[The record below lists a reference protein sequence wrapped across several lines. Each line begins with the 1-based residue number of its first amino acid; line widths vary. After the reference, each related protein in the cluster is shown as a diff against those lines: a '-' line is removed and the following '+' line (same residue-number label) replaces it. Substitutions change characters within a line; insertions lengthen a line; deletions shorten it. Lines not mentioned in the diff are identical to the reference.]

1 MHRWIAIFFLFLFP
15 LPAVLAAAV
24 PYCQHE
30 KEPASF
36 HIGHHTHEHQFAD
49 QADGTDSKL
58 LGMADGDC
66 QACHAF
72 CSAINSDSHRTEALA
87 ITPTQVIASVFTLP
101 TPPQTQPE
109 RPNWHRFA

>member
-58 LGMADGDC
+58 LGMPM
-66 QACHAF
+66 
-72 CSAINSDSHRTEALA
+72 AIAKLVMPFAVPSTATPIAQKPSQSH
-87 ITPTQVIASVFTLP
+87 LP
-101 TPPQTQPE
+101 
-109 RPNWHRFA
+109 RL